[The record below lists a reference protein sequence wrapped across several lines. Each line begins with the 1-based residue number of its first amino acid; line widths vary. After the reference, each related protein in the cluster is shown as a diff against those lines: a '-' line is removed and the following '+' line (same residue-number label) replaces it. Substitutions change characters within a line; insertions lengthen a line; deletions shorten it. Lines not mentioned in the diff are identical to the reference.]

1 MMNNKTESIL
11 NCATNYIEDA
21 IQILKKSNPNRVLH
35 IVSLSDDPS
44 SESYMKNK
52 CKMGEKYG
60 VETIIHRPKDKNEL
74 NFLMLKLSINK
85 ENRVIVQCPFDQNK
99 WGTIE
104 EIIRPLPDFMD
115 VDGFKFNNLDLINT
129 KSFDD
134 MINNPNF
141 SPTAKGVLTIMEYCL
156 LYSNRIFDGRKV
168 TVIGKGLTSGLP
180 IAMMCEQLGA
190 TVTWCN
196 SRTDSR
202 YRDISIHDSDFI
214 ISCAGTS
221 KEYLVTPLNKSNNPN
236 ACYIN
241 VGMSKGEDGKL
252 KGDIDYKTISPLN
265 NTLFCNPLLGST
277 GKLTTMCL
285 ILNTLL

>member
-1 MMNNKTESIL
+1 MNKTELIM
-11 NCATNYIEDA
+11 NEAINYIEDK
-21 IQILKKSNPNRVLH
+21 IKNLSEGNERILH
-35 IVSLSDDPS
+35 IISLSDDAA

-60 VETIIHRPKDKNEL
+60 VATIIHKPKDSFELETLIIALSLNKN
-74 NFLMLKLSINK
+74 
-85 ENRVIVQCPFDQNK
+85 NRVIVQCPFDQDK
-99 WGTIE
+99 WGKLEDIIE
-104 EIIRPLPDFMD
+104 PLPKFMD
-115 VDGFKFNNLDLINT
+115 VDGFEFNSLNLINT

-134 MINNPNF
+134 MFNNPNF
-141 SPTAKGVLTIMEYCL
+141 SPTAKGVLTLMKFCL
-156 LYSNRIFDGRKV
+156 KHSAKDFKGSKV

-180 IAMMCEQLGA
+180 IATMCEQLGC

-196 SRTDSR
+196 SKTEIMF
-202 YRDISIHDSDFI
+202 RDIAIANSKFI
-214 ISCAGTS
+214 ISCAGTGREDIVNQTNAS
-221 KEYLVTPLNKSNNPN
+221 LSYE

-241 VGMSKGEDGKL
+241 VGMNRGEDGKL
-252 KGDIDYKTISPLN
+252 KGDIHYDSISKLD